1 MVLGTCGWL
10 GTARHEPSSDPSTLQ
25 VTEVGKKEKQC
36 EVEGTLRALNCPVLQ
51 PTYLGFPREPE
62 KGCNGV
68 LALQGKT
75 SLLCSAPA
83 EVVSPV
89 LLYGLFLQSSCV
101 LQSFSILPCPQ
112 MLLLG
117 NSNLWFL

>member
-1 MVLGTCGWL
+1 M
-10 GTARHEPSSDPSTLQ
+10 
-25 VTEVGKKEKQC
+25 
-36 EVEGTLRALNCPVLQ
+36 EGTLRALNCPVLQ
-51 PTYLGFPREPE
+51 PTYLGFPWEPT
-62 KGCNGV
+62 KGYGGV

-89 LLYGLFLQSSCV
+89 LLYGSFPQSSCV
-101 LQSFSILPCPQ
+101 LQSSIPPCPQ

-117 NSNLWFL
+117 NSSLWFL